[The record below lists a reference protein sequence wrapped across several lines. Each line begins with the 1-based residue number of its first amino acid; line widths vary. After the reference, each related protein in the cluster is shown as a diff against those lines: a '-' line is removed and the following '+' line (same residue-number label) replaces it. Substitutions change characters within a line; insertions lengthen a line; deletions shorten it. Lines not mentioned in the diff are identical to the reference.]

1 VALEEKTPPTNAESD
16 QAERNAGA
24 RRELARAAGMAIHRT
39 TAILD
44 GGSTF
49 AEGAS
54 MIDIALVTFAARG
67 RRLLQAAFRL
77 IDASQESEAA
87 PLLRVLHEYVIVTR
101 WLLLDPEKH
110 APGWALDDL
119 RGRAVAAE
127 KTAEDK
133 DLDGETRAAITKIAE
148 DAKAALE
155 VYEAQFKGDVIQ
167 PPKLEQMAI
176 QAGLRFPYSFV
187 YRLQSQADVHATA
200 LAIDKTLEKT
210 DGGLRLLEKP
220 QTGLSK
226 FDSYQI
232 CAHLLLD
239 LVRPIADRWPA
250 LGWSDTLDAVDAT
263 LTAVARA
270 DPASETARK
279 RRESK

>member
-77 IDASQESEAA
+77 IDASEESEAA

-127 KTAEDK
+127 KTDSTSWIRVSAGCWSA
-133 DLDGETRAAITKIAE
+133 LRSRGRSSIAA
-148 DAKAALE
+148 
-155 VYEAQFKGDVIQ
+155 
-167 PPKLEQMAI
+167 PWW
-176 QAGLRFPYSFV
+176 
-187 YRLQSQADVHATA
+187 RLQ
-200 LAIDKTLEKT
+200 
-210 DGGLRLLEKP
+210 G
-220 QTGLSK
+220 
-226 FDSYQI
+226 
-232 CAHLLLD
+232 
-239 LVRPIADRWPA
+239 VR
-250 LGWSDTLDAVDAT
+250 
-263 LTAVARA
+263 AR
-270 DPASETARK
+270 
-279 RRESK
+279 